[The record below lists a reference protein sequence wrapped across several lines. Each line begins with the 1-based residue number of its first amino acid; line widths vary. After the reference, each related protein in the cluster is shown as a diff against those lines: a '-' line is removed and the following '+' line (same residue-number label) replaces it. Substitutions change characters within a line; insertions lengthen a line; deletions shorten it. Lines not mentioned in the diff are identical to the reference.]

1 MKSIKLKLLLFIGVI
16 VIVCS
21 TILIHR
27 TYTSIH
33 SYVNNLTTRQ
43 LNLALNFDLAIREY
57 VAETIRPMMFNVF
70 GEKKFIPETMST
82 SFVARSIFEK
92 VRKNFPDYIIKFG
105 SGNPR
110 NPVNQAGQKELEM
123 IRYFNENPDNT
134 VWTGEITMDN
144 KEYFATFSAMRM
156 EKACLRCHGN
166 PADAPIE
173 LIKRYGPD
181 ASFYRPLG
189 EVVGMDT
196 IAIPSNTVKKL
207 LLNETVKNIGFLGIV
222 ILFLSASLVFIF
234 KFVITDRLS
243 TITNHFLDIEKQ
255 TDDFKIG
262 AIEISGRDEIVTLTR
277 SFNKLAEKL
286 NNTYTQLRI
295 EIEERTQAQ
304 KAFQESEKR
313 LRTVIDHAPVII
325 WALDQNGKFTFSEG
339 RILAKLGFGSG
350 EVLGRSIFDMYADN
364 KQVVSDAHR
373 ALAGEAFYST
383 NEVEGIVFEIRYSP
397 LKDDQNSVIGAI
409 GVAVDVTARKEA
421 EKSLHESEEKYRKLF
436 NLESDALALMD
447 IETGNMIDVN
457 ISFIKLYGYTKEEIL
472 CMKNIDF
479 SAEPEKTIKAAQDRK
494 AYIPLR
500 YHKKKNGTVF
510 PVEITASAFE
520 YKGRDVYMGAVRD
533 ISDRK
538 IIEEQMAASL
548 RDKEVLLNE
557 IHHRVKNNF
566 EIISSLLD
574 MSSMAT
580 ENQEIKNLLLSSRT
594 RIHSM
599 AMIHSQLYQS
609 GWFDRIDMVR
619 NINELA
625 ENLKF
630 LYKSEKKINMVIE
643 PSEVY
648 LSINQAIPV
657 GLILNELITNSL
669 KHAFVDREKGKI
681 QISIHELGDNTVQLR
696 VKDDGDSITEGTEVK
711 PAGGLG
717 LELVKHLVVGQLK
730 GEIRFNHDDGTDI
743 CIEFKRLK

>member
-27 TYTSIH
+27 TYTSVH

-409 GVAVDVTARKEA
+409 GVAVDVTTRKEA

-681 QISIHELGDNTVQLR
+681 QISIHDLGDNTVQLR

>member
-27 TYTSIH
+27 TYTSVH

-409 GVAVDVTARKEA
+409 GVAVDVTTRKEA

-548 RDKEVLLNE
+548 RDKEMLLNE

-681 QISIHELGDNTVQLR
+681 QISIHDLGDNTVQLR